1 MARIRLIVAVML
13 ALLLGACSTTAP
25 EQVAAPEP
33 EPDPPTAS
41 ASLAPELSKVSASLE
56 EHVFETAFY
65 SWFDGYTQSRIIELE
80 LWDREPQA
88 YGPWTARLEEGT
100 EDAASDGALTQWAE
114 NYFIAH
120 DWSDYGQEILTMQ
133 PGDIVTVNDR
143 TFTVERVFNY
153 PKASF
158 YEEVKRIAGDDAIIF
173 QTCYP
178 DSVENRIVYGR

>member
-114 NYFIAH
+114 N
-120 DWSDYGQEILTMQ
+120 
-133 PGDIVTVNDR
+133 
-143 TFTVERVFNY
+143 
-153 PKASF
+153 
-158 YEEVKRIAGDDAIIF
+158 
-173 QTCYP
+173 
-178 DSVENRIVYGR
+178 

>member
-1 MARIRLIVAVML
+1 
-13 ALLLGACSTTAP
+13 
-25 EQVAAPEP
+25 
-33 EPDPPTAS
+33 
-41 ASLAPELSKVSASLE
+41 
-56 EHVFETAFY
+56 
-65 SWFDGYTQSRIIELE
+65 
-80 LWDREPQA
+80 
-88 YGPWTARLEEGT
+88 
-100 EDAASDGALTQWAE
+100 
-114 NYFIAH
+114 
-120 DWSDYGQEILTMQ
+120 MQ